1 MNEFIKEYIIQL
13 LTYSPK
19 NPLIFTGVYFW
30 GFFAV
35 VFAVFSVIHKRI
47 TLRNLFLFVAS
58 IFFYYKTSGL
68 YFTLLLATIIYDY
81 FIGLSMYK
89 TQHPF
94 LRKCWIVLSVT
105 LNLFILAY
113 FKYAYFFTDSYNA
126 IFNTDYKVLNY
137 FSVFQHTLTGSGS
150 IIDKIILPIGISFYT
165 FQSIS
170 YTVEIYRGKLKPLA
184 NIFDYGFFV
193 AFFPPLVS
201 GPIVRASEFIPQM
214 LSKYHITGYQF
225 GFAVFM
231 ILQGLLKKMVF
242 GDYMAIHFIDKIY
255 AAPETY
261 PGFASLMA
269 ALCYSLQVYLDFSGY
284 TDISIGVALLMG
296 YRFMTNFNSPYKALN
311 VADFWRRWHISLSTW
326 LRDYLYIPL
335 GGNRK
340 GSWAS
345 YIIIA
350 LVASILVLLIGDY
363 NYFLIFGGIALVF
376 IILSKLFPAFKK
388 QVDLNINLMITMLLG
403 GLWHG
408 STWNFIIWGGING
421 LGLVVYKLWKK
432 ISPYEKLKGWY
443 IRAFK
448 IALTFLFVSYTRIW
462 FRAPNKEVAD
472 TVRFKIFQ
480 DMDWSLA
487 DKVIEG
493 YWKVFALFVVGMI
506 VHWLPRS
513 LKLKYRFAFI
523 KAPIPIKLL
532 AVVVTVFL
540 IWQTVTAGF
549 VPFIYFQF

>member
-1 MNEFIKEYIIQL
+1 MNEIYKEYIIKL
-13 LTYSPK
+13 LTYSPA

-35 VFAVFSVIHKRI
+35 VFGIFSIIHKRI

-68 YFTLLLATIIYDY
+68 YFTLLLLTIFYDY
-81 FIGLSMYK
+81 FIGHSIYKSQNSLVRKLWLTLS
-89 TQHPF
+89 
-94 LRKCWIVLSVT
+94 IVL
-105 LNLFILAY
+105 NLSILAY

-126 IFNTDYKVLNY
+126 IFGTDYKVLNY
-137 FSVFQHTLTGSGS
+137 FAMFKHTLTCSGS
-150 IIDKIILPIGISFYT
+150 IVDKILLPIGISFYT

-170 YTVEIYRGKLKPLA
+170 YTVDIYQKKLKPLN
-184 NIFDYGFFV
+184 NILDYGFFV
-193 AFFPPLVS
+193 SFFPPLVS
-201 GPIVRASEFIPQM
+201 GPISRASEFIPQM

-242 GDYMAIHFIDKIY
+242 GDYMAFHFIDKIY

-261 PGFASLMA
+261 PGFANLMA

-284 TDISIGVALLMG
+284 TDIAIGVALLMG
-296 YRFMTNFNSPYKALN
+296 FRFMTNFNSPYKALN
-311 VADFWRRWHISLSTW
+311 VADFWRRWHISLSSW

-340 GSWAS
+340 GTWAS
-345 YIIIA
+345 HFIIA
-350 LVASILVLLIGDY
+350 IIACILVLLIGDY
-363 NYFLIFGGIALVF
+363 NYFWIFSAIALLF
-376 IILSKLFPAFKK
+376 IILSKIFPAFKK

-448 IALTFLFVSYTRIW
+448 IALTFAFVSYTRIW
-462 FRAPNKEVAD
+462 FRAPNKEIAD
-472 TVRFKIFQ
+472 TVRSKIFS

-487 DKVIEG
+487 EAVLMG
-493 YWKVFALFVVGMI
+493 YWKVFVLFLLGMI

-523 KAPIPIKLL
+523 KSPVPVKLL
-532 AVVVTVFL
+532 AVVLTMFL

-549 VPFIYFQF
+549 MPFIYFQF